1 CAKVINY
8 EDDDG
13 YYPASLD
20 VW

>member
-1 CAKVINY
+1 CARVIKY